1 MKTNVEKLAE
11 DLRTELSEIRE
22 ILTVIGC
29 MRTDIICED
38 ILLGVGNIAD
48 NLVEKIRKMEAS
60 LYQIEEEDTDDTL

>member
-38 ILLGVGNIAD
+38 ILLGISDIAD
-48 NLVEKIRKMEAS
+48 DLVEKIRTMEARV
-60 LYQIEEEDTDDTL
+60 YQIEEENTDDTL

>member
-29 MRTDIICED
+29 MGTDIICAD
-38 ILLGVGNIAD
+38 ILLGISDIAND
-48 NLVEKIRKMEAS
+48 LEKIRTMEARV
-60 LYQIEEEDTDDTL
+60 YQIEEENTDDTL